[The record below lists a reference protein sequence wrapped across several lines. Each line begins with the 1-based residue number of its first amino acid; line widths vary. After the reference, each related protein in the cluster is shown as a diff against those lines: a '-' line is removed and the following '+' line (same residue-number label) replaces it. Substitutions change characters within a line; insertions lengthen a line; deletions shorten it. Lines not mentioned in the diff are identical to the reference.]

1 MSDREIP
8 KSMLEPDIG
17 QTNDEKK
24 MRMLDEISMG
34 PIREFDLHSND
45 LITFLTIHGNQPFIV
60 KRVGEVVQIWTIDS
74 LSADR

>member
-1 MSDREIP
+1 
-8 KSMLEPDIG
+8 
-17 QTNDEKK
+17 
-24 MRMLDEISMG
+24 MG
-34 PIREFDLHSND
+34 PIREFDLNSND

>member
-1 MSDREIP
+1 M
-8 KSMLEPDIG
+8 EPDIG

-45 LITFLTIHGNQPFIV
+45 LITFLTIHGHEPFIV
-60 KRVGEVVQIWTIDS
+60 KRVGEVIQVWTIDS
-74 LSADR
+74 HSADR